1 MLSGVSI
8 WQLLILLV
16 IVVLVFGTRR
26 LGSMGGDI
34 GAAIRNFRSALSD
47 DDEGKGGK
55 APETLPPSTAA
66 VTPASVE
73 VKVHG
78 DKATDMFVEGRNAE
92 RLDAANFLAITGM
105 AERIGQQRQPVNRDF
120 EPGQVRAPFAALLGT
135 GGADDACG
143 EEVALAV

>member
-47 DDEGKGGK
+47 EDDGKGGK
-55 APETLPPSTAA
+55 AAENLPPSTAA
-66 VTPASVE
+66 GSPASE
-73 VKVHG
+73 KTREDTHAG
-78 DKATDMFVEGRNAE
+78 
-92 RLDAANFLAITGM
+92 
-105 AERIGQQRQPVNRDF
+105 
-120 EPGQVRAPFAALLGT
+120 
-135 GGADDACG
+135 
-143 EEVALAV
+143 